1 MWHGSRN
8 HSWHSCLSIYYWV
21 DFCLYFLNR
30 KGESNFRV
38 FHARKAFLSPHHSR
52 IVTRLTNKTKQN
64 KKKVHRVPF
73 NDWYHGWCLGFH
85 VMVVSYSLLPALGGS
100 STCSRKNDSLIQLI
114 LLHLSLWWR
123 KMGLANKPIYFAFIY
138 CFWLESKWN

>member
-30 KGESNFRV
+30 KSESNFRV
-38 FHARKAFLSPHHSR
+38 FHARKASLSPHHSR

-64 KKKVHRVPF
+64 KKKGSSSSVQWLISRLVF
-73 NDWYHGWCLGFH
+73 RFSCN
-85 VMVVSYSLLPALGGS
+85 VVSYPLLPALGGS